1 MSGKLMSDKF
11 RALSFTA
18 KIQYIWEFYKLR
30 ITIVVLSI
38 ALGTAIIHGVATN
51 NRKPLYCAVFND
63 LNNEKIEN
71 RVKEKYSEYT
81 GCKKNDIKVDTGYGF
96 KMSDEYG
103 YNRID
108 AGSSIRFMSV
118 QSAKEMDVIITDR
131 SSLLWVKSEG
141 FLVGVK
147 DVLPENLY
155 KKLEPYFVYARFEK
169 ETDKDKNDGVVYGL
183 DISDT
188 EFYKGYSDNYK
199 DAVIAFPEFSKN
211 KEAAVKFVKCVY
223 GIKE

>member
-1 MSGKLMSDKF
+1 M
-11 RALSFTA
+11 
-18 KIQYIWEFYKLR
+18 
-30 ITIVVLSI
+30 
-38 ALGTAIIHGVATN
+38 
-51 NRKPLYCAVFND
+51 
-63 LNNEKIEN
+63 
-71 RVKEKYSEYT
+71 
-81 GCKKNDIKVDTGYGF
+81 
-96 KMSDEYG
+96 
-103 YNRID
+103 
-108 AGSSIRFMSV
+108 
-118 QSAKEMDVIITDR
+118 
-131 SSLLWVKSEG
+131 
-141 FLVGVK
+141 
-147 DVLPENLY
+147 LPEDLY

>member
-63 LNNEKIEN
+63 LNNEKIED

-81 GCKKNDIKVDTGYGF
+81 GCKKN
-96 KMSDEYG
+96 
-103 YNRID
+103 
-108 AGSSIRFMSV
+108 
-118 QSAKEMDVIITDR
+118 
-131 SSLLWVKSEG
+131 
-141 FLVGVK
+141 
-147 DVLPENLY
+147 VLKWTRDMVLKCQMNTVTTALMQAHP
-155 KKLEPYFVYARFEK
+155 
-169 ETDKDKNDGVVYGL
+169 L
-183 DISDT
+183 DL
-188 EFYKGYSDNYK
+188 
-199 DAVIAFPEFSKN
+199 
-211 KEAAVKFVKCVY
+211 
-223 GIKE
+223 

>member
-63 LNNEKIEN
+63 LNNGKIEDVL
-71 RVKEKYSEYT
+71 RKSIPSTQVA
-81 GCKKNDIKVDTGYGF
+81 KKMILKWTRDMVLKCQ
-96 KMSDEYG
+96 MEYG

-211 KEAAVKFVKCVY
+211 KEAAVKFVNAY
-223 GIKE
+223 TA